1 MFHLLSRLFARALR
15 APVAEAVPAY
25 YAPERAKSG
34 PVPRLSGLEQ
44 MYGYFG
50 TR

>member
-25 YAPERAKSG
+25 YTPERARPGSA
-34 PVPRLSGLEQ
+34 PRLSGLEQ
-44 MYGYFG
+44 MYAYFG